1 MTQITI
7 TINCENPEEARS
19 ILDKLENRAAPT
31 PANQDYSN
39 LTDSDGMPFNPEVH
53 TAPDNFNKDGTW
65 RAIRGKGEE
74 AKAARAAWKA
84 AGGNVTPPPVSETPP
99 APVSETPPA
108 PGVQAAPGV
117 EARTEAPPPLLPQQT
132 EPPTLAEVMSKVKSV
147 IDQELISNEDLIK
160 VYEETSKVSAKE
172 CMAVYKV
179 DGEARRRLSAAMEE
193 YEKIPY

>member
-19 ILDKLENRAAPT
+19 ILNKLENRAAPAST
-31 PANQDYSN
+31 PTKQDYSN
-39 LTDSDGMPFNPEVH
+39 LTDSEGMPFNPEVH

-84 AGGNVTPPPVSETPP
+84 AGGNVTPPPVSQTPP
-99 APVSETPPA
+99 P
-108 PGVQAAPGV
+108 PGVQTAPGV
-117 EARTEAPPPLLPQQT
+117 EVKTEAPPPLLPQQT